1 MGNAADDAT
10 ATEMG
15 SLLRSEQMSLN
26 RCGVKAKTS
35 PDTMSVAFSRMIG
48 CLASL
53 LEGSGVAEPSDI
65 LIRFGLPIQLRRRG
79 VEAKLVIQPAH
90 RQSGAPDPK
99 LVALLADAHSWIDE
113 LTKGRVTSIR
123 ELALRYGRDKG
134 EVSRTLPLAF
144 LDPDIIEAVLDGRHP
159 VELTPHRL
167 KRLTLPCRWNEQRD
181 RLKFRP

>member
-1 MGNAADDAT
+1 M
-10 ATEMG
+10 
-15 SLLRSEQMSLN
+15 
-26 RCGVKAKTS
+26 
-35 PDTMSVAFSRMIG
+35 
-48 CLASL
+48 
-53 LEGSGVAEPSDI
+53 
-65 LIRFGLPIQLRRRG
+65 LICFVLPIQLRRRG
-79 VEAKLVIQPAH
+79 AEAKLVIQPAH
-90 RQSGAPDPK
+90 RQSSAPDPK

-123 ELALRYGRDKG
+123 ELALRCGRDKA

-181 RLKFRP
+181 RLKFRL